1 MKYKEFTNKSYGL
14 EAKEIPPKPRTYSD
28 VKEDIKI
35 KDPTGKKHYEAKR
48 YIDTYK
54 GSHRP
59 VPKIINKKPMTGEFT
74 LSGPDEKFVA
84 DMINKRGRFK
94 EGNNE

>member
-1 MKYKEFTNKSYGL
+1 MKFKDFKNNSYGL
-14 EAKEIPPKPRTYSD
+14 EAKEIPPRPKTFED
-28 VKEDIKI
+28 VYEDIKI
-35 KDPTGKKHYEAKR
+35 KDPTGKKHDEAKR

-54 GSHRP
+54 GSFRP
-59 VPKIINKKPMTGEFT
+59 TPRIINKKFREFT

-84 DMINKRGRFK
+84 DMVNKQGRFK

>member
-1 MKYKEFTNKSYGL
+1 MKFKDFTNNSYGL
-14 EAKEIPPKPRTYSD
+14 EAKEVPPKPMTYAD

-35 KDPTGKKHYEAKR
+35 KDPTGRKHDEAKQ

-54 GSHRP
+54 GSFRP

-84 DMINKRGRFK
+84 DMVNKQGRFK
-94 EGNNE
+94 EDKNE

>member
-1 MKYKEFTNKSYGL
+1 MKYKEFTNNSYGL
-14 EAKEIPPKPRTYSD
+14 EAKEVPPKPRTYSD

-35 KDPTGKKHYEAKR
+35 KDPTGEKHDEAKQ
-48 YIDTYK
+48 YIDVYK
-54 GSHRP
+54 NSLRP
-59 VPKIINKKPMTGEFT
+59 TPRIKNKKFGEFT

-84 DMINKRGRFK
+84 DMVNKKGRFK